1 MVACRVATIS
11 AGTALPIKICQ
22 VASGETS
29 SWSSVPC
36 SRSRATESEVTIITP
51 MVVIMAISDGTT
63 NHL

>member
-1 MVACRVATIS
+1 MLAWKVATIS

-22 VASGETS
+22 VVNGDTS
-29 SWSSVPC
+29 SCSSVPC
-36 SRSRATESEVTIITP
+36 SRSRATDSEVTISTP